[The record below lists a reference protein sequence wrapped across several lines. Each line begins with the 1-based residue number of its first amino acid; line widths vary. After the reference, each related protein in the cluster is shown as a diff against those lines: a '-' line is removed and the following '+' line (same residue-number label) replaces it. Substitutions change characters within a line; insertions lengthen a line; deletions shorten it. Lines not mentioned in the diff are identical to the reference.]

1 MLLSVAF
8 LLGLASTFHCV
19 GMCGPIS
26 LALPLDRSSS
36 LSILSGLVQYH
47 LGRIITYSLL
57 GLLIG
62 SIGFSLQLF
71 RVLQWLSIVMGV
83 VMIVLAWKRQ
93 WIHKLEL
100 RNNFLMMRVTKGM
113 GSMLASD
120 SPLKFPALGALNGLL
135 PCGMVFVALG
145 NALLSGTVPGAMAG
159 MAAFGLGT
167 FPAMI
172 LVGYFARQINATARQ
187 RINRAFPVL
196 LTLVG
201 FMLIIRGANLGIP
214 YISPK
219 MTELQQ
225 KTTDK
230 PAQQVVIECHS
241 STKD

>member
-26 LALPLDRSSS
+26 LALPLDRSNSRT
-36 LSILSGLVQYH
+36 ILAGLIQYH
-47 LGRIITYSLL
+47 LGRILTYSIL

-62 SIGFSLQLF
+62 SLGFSLQLF
-71 RVLQWLSIVMGV
+71 SVLQWLSIGMGI

-93 WIHKLEL
+93 WIHKLEWK
-100 RNNFLMMRVTKGM
+100 NHFLMMRVSRGM

-120 SPLKFPALGALNGLL
+120 SVLKFPVLGTLNGLL

-145 NALLSGTVPGAMAG
+145 NALLSGTIPGAMAG
-159 MAAFGLGT
+159 MAVFGLGT
-167 FPAMI
+167 FPAMV
-172 LVGYFARQINATARQ
+172 LVGYFARQINTTTRQ

-201 FMLIIRGANLGIP
+201 FMLILRGANLGIP

-219 MTELQQ
+219 LTELHQQ
-225 KTTDK
+225 ASNK

-241 STKD
+241 SKKD